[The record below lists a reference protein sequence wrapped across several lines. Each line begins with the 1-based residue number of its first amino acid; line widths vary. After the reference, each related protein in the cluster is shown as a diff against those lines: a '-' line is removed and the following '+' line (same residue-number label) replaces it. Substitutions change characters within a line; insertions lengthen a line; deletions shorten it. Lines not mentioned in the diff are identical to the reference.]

1 MSMSDDR
8 KFVQELAVV
17 LTSSERADRGR
28 ELANMLERIRETDRA
43 EKERRKGFKA
53 ELDEMKLSAD
63 RLQRAVHTGS
73 EPRPIE
79 CERVP
84 NIDRS
89 TWDIYRLDT
98 GELSSSEAMTQ
109 GEKEAS
115 KQYELE
121 GMWGAGRERGGPAAG
136 PPPEA
141 EGAAPKRAAKPK
153 GKPGRKNSDPPA
165 ADTKKKRWSPSK
177 AEAAVGEALDGAT
190 S

>member
-1 MSMSDDR
+1 MSDER
-8 KFVQELAVV
+8 KFVQELAVQ
-17 LTSSERADRGR
+17 LTPSERADRGR

-84 NIDRS
+84 NIERS

-98 GELSSSEAMTQ
+98 GELASSEAMTQ

-115 KQYELE
+115 KQYEIE
-121 GMWGAGRERGGPAAG
+121 GVWGAGREIGKGVRNDAG
-136 PPPEA
+136 DAGDVPP
-141 EGAAPKRAAKPK
+141 KKKAKADATE
-153 GKPGRKNSDPPA
+153 PGRKNADPTA

-177 AEAAVGEALDGAT
+177 SETAVDDALDGE